1 MTDMTDVYQ
10 ANVSGRVALY
20 EATDGR
26 EGGTLDGRRVVILTT
41 IGAKSGNNR
50 ENPVMRIKSGA
61 TYVAVA
67 SDGGGARNPAWYHNP
82 LRAPRGI
89 AAGRRRPGDSRD
101 GAAAHQTLTA

>member
-1 MTDMTDVYQ
+1 MSEQ
-10 ANVSGRVALY
+10 VALY
-20 EATDGR
+20 EATDAR
-26 EGGTLDGRRVVILTT
+26 EGALVVRTVVVLTT
-41 IGAKSGNNR
+41 IGAKSGNNPK
-50 ENPVMRIKSGA
+50 NPVMRIKSGA

-101 GAAAHQTLTA
+101 DAGAHQTLGA

>member
-61 TYVAVA
+61 TYMAVA
-67 SDGGGARNPAWYHNP
+67 SDGRGRQKPCVVPPFARTPRYCCRTPAT
-82 LRAPRGI
+82 
-89 AAGRRRPGDSRD
+89 GRFP
-101 GAAAHQTLTA
+101 

>member
-26 EGGTLDGRRVVILTT
+26 EGGTLDGRPVVILTT

-50 ENPVMRIKSGA
+50 KNPVMRIKSGA